1 MRRRL
6 RTFFALAAVVGGS
19 SSCATPNSL
28 AALNDQIN
36 QAADMMNNL
45 QMNMATIQSSLDSL
59 TLVVQKQDTTI
70 ARLANAA
77 GIPIA
82 K

>member
-6 RTFFALAAVVGGS
+6 RTFIALVAVVGAS

-77 GIPIA
+77 GVPIA